1 MWRPRALS
9 KSAQVVLEAV
19 RVQGG
24 ALEFAAT
31 DLQRM
36 PEIVTAAVKHNGLA
50 IKWAWKE
57 AKSSKEVTLTALK
70 QNGDALKFCLKVR
83 IILQIAQYY
92 RMTTILTLFVM
103 FRTW

>member
-1 MWRPRALS
+1 MWRPHGLS

-24 ALEFAAT
+24 ALEFAAM
-31 DLQRM
+31 DLQRS
-36 PEIVTAAVKHNGLA
+36 PEVVTAAVKHNGLA
-50 IKWAWKE
+50 IKWARKE

-70 QNGDALKFCLKVR
+70 QNGDALKLCLKVR

-92 RMTTILTLFVM
+92 RMATIFTLFVI
-103 FRTW
+103 FCSW